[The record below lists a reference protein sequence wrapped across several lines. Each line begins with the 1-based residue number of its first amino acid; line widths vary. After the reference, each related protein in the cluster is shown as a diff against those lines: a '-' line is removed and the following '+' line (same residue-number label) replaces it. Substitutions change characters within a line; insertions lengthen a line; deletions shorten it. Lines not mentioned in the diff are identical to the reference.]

1 MVAFAT
7 EFSSYI
13 RYALSQNSVHFEK
26 NFPGKKGPSIH
37 HLPKG
42 SEGKLEGSEGLP
54 KGSKDLP
61 KVHERLPK
69 GSGGLP

>member
-1 MVAFAT
+1 MVAIAT

-26 NFPGKKGPSIH
+26 NFPGEKGLSIH
-37 HLPKG
+37 HLSKG
-42 SEGKLEGSEGLP
+42 SEGQLERSEGLP
-54 KGSKDLP
+54 KGPKGLP